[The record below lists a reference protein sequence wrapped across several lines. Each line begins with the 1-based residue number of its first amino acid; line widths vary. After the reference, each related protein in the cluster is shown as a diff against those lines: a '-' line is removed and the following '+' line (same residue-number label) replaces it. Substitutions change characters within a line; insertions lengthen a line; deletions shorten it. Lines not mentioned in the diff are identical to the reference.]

1 MAETKPKKTGET
13 KKKIPERRCVGC
25 RGTFPKRDLIRVVRS
40 PEGVI
45 SLDFS
50 GKKSGRGA
58 YICKNTDCFKK
69 VKKSGV
75 LRNSLECEISDEIM
89 DDLEREIKFEMEKNS

>member
-1 MAETKPKKTGET
+1 MAETKQKKTGDV

-40 PEGVI
+40 PEGEI
-45 SLDFS
+45 SLDFT

-58 YICKNTDCFKK
+58 YLCKNDVCFKNA
-69 VKKSGV
+69 KKSGI
-75 LRNSLECEISDEIM
+75 LRRSLECEISDEIM
-89 DDLEREIKFEMEKNS
+89 DELEREIKFEMESNG